1 MKGGCF
7 DVNYIELQ
15 LTISG
20 NSVTGYSYHYRDIDN
35 YIKKKCSGTYDPV
48 LKKLIFQE
56 EIVTT
61 YKIPFHCS
69 ICIKKYELIYSNN
82 EMNETLIGG
91 WTGYI
96 LDKGTD
102 CMAGSITLSRVKESA
117 FKAVPEVIVDTGTI
131 KLDFYD
137 NGEIDGDSISVK
149 VNNKIVLS
157 NQKLSAKP
165 VTTSLRVD
173 LNNPFQEIEMI
184 AENLGSIPPNTALL
198 IVTAGDKRYRLFLTS
213 TESKSAMVRFVY
225 ENPNPVSKE

>member
-1 MKGGCF
+1 
-7 DVNYIELQ
+7 
-15 LTISG
+15 
-20 NSVTGYSYHYRDIDN
+20 
-35 YIKKKCSGTYDPV
+35 
-48 LKKLIFQE
+48 
-56 EIVTT
+56 
-61 YKIPFHCS
+61 
-69 ICIKKYELIYSNN
+69 
-82 EMNETLIGG
+82 MNETLIGG